1 MSFLITS
8 EVFPTVCRLTSCA
21 FSFIPGRIFLI
32 FYSFVMH
39 VGAEQIPWISPL
51 CMGTLALGS
60 AIGALALP
68 DTRKTTLLAT
78 ITETE
83 EYYQRDPS
91 ILAKMMK
98 RELTRVSPS
107 QPQLQD

>member
-21 FSFIPGRIFLI
+21 FSVIPGRIFLI
-32 FYSFVMH
+32 FYSYVMH

-68 DTRKTTLLAT
+68 DTRTTTLLAT
-78 ITETE
+78 VAETE
-83 EYYQRDPS
+83 EYYERES
-91 ILAKMMK
+91 TILARMMK
-98 RELTRVSPS
+98 RELNRVLPDS
-107 QPQLQD
+107 DCDIK